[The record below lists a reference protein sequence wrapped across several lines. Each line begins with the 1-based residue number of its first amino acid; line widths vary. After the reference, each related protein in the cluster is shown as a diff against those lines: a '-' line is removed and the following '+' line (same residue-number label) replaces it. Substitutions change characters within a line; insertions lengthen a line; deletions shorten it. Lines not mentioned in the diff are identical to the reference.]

1 MKSVHS
7 VGTKFDVD
15 EGLDV
20 KCTARH
26 WAVSSLWI
34 MPNGQSV
41 SISLGWILKY
51 IAYKQAKV
59 LISSFFFFLWRVIYC
74 QYDCRPVITH
84 PDSFKH
90 ATINTFI
97 MAMRTQWQGSVLV
110 INLHRIISWICRSLR
125 LKRGFIGSLSSLF
138 GCLPSP
144 VVFAHSHRALQR
156 AFAENVR

>member
-1 MKSVHS
+1 MHGAPLSCELTLNNAKRPKHVD
-7 VGTKFDVD
+7 KFR
-15 EGLDV
+15 LDF
-20 KCTARH
+20 KIHCLQTGKG
-26 WAVSSLWI
+26 I
-34 MPNGQSV
+34 DFFG
-41 SISLGWILKY
+41 
-51 IAYKQAKV
+51 
-59 LISSFFFFLWRVIYC
+59 FFFIWRVIYC

-125 LKRGFIGSLSSLF
+125 LKQGFIGSLSSLF

-144 VVFAHSHRALQR
+144 VVFAHSRRSLQR
-156 AFAENVR
+156 ASAKMSGKQ